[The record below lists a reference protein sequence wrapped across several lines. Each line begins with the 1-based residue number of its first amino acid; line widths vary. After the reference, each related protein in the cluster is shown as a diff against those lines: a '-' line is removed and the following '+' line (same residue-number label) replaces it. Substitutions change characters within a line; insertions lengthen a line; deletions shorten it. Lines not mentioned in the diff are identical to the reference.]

1 MGYAIKTLLGTV
13 LFLGGIVLFNVKL
26 ISLLETGT
34 CASGNTPYQISQP
47 CPSGTGTD
55 ILLLMA
61 SLLGAGVG
69 ALLFTNRGNPPGGRE
84 QLEMRGDFTFG
95 FLAWGLFFT
104 ITGAASLYASLTNDA
119 IEASSGGQLGGLIV
133 GGVFLLMG
141 VPALLLSIRWLIRA
155 VRRRGEAA
163 PAAISAGLSP
173 SGAGGFSRMTSGF
186 DVGQAVKSL
195 PWVSTGSGGG
205 SGGQIDKLERLQK
218 LRESGALTEAE
229 FEREKAKILSE

>member
-1 MGYAIKTLLGTV
+1 VSYYVKALLGAG

-61 SLLGAGVG
+61 SLLGAGIGCLVF
-69 ALLFTNRGNPPGGRE
+69 ANRGNRPGGR
-84 QLEMRGDFTFG
+84 QLDIQGDFTFG

-104 ITGAASLYASLTNDA
+104 ATGAASLYASLTNEA
-119 IEASSGGQLGGLIV
+119 IKSSSGAQLGGIIV
-133 GGVFLLMG
+133 GGTFLLMG
-141 VPALLLSIRWLIRA
+141 VPALLLSIRWLVRA
-155 VRRRGEAA
+155 LRGRGEAP
-163 PAAISAGLSP
+163 PATISAEASP
-173 SGAGGFSRMTSGF
+173 SGGGFSRMTSGF
-186 DVGQAVKSL
+186 DVGQAVRSL
-195 PWVSTGSGGG
+195 PWVSSGSGGG
-205 SGGQIDKLERLQK
+205 TGGQIDRLERLQR
-218 LRESGALTEAE
+218 LHQSGALTDAE